1 MRTNEKLAR
10 TKTARA
16 LGLALL
22 LAWSMSP
29 ALAQNGNSPVENP
42 SESDFINALGGNA
55 SGLQSKAFRR
65 TDAPDS
71 GTHACPEVMVAGT
84 TSSASGK
91 NLVPVPYAPDG
102 APSINL
108 AINFAT
114 NSDKV
119 LASSFSGLNNLANA
133 LKSQALSGTNI
144 AVAGHTDAQGNLQ
157 TNLKLSCARAI
168 SVRSYLIARGV
179 EPERLGAY
187 GFGPN
192 RQLEN
197 VAVSAINRRVEIRR
211 AN

>member
-1 MRTNEKLAR
+1 MRTNGKLLR
-10 TKTARA
+10 TKIACA
-16 LGLALL
+16 LGLALV

-29 ALAQNGNSPVENP
+29 ALAQNSNLPVENP

-65 TDAPDS
+65 TAAPDS
-71 GTHACPEVMVAGT
+71 ETDACPEVMVSGT
-84 TSSASGK
+84 TPGGATK

-119 LASSFSGLNNLANA
+119 LPSSFGGLNNLANA
-133 LKSQALSGTNI
+133 LKSSAMSGASV
-144 AVAGHTDAQGNLQ
+144 AVAGHTDAQGALQ
-157 TNLKLSCARAI
+157 TNLQLSCARAI

-179 EPERLGAY
+179 DPARLGAY
-187 GFGPN
+187 GFGPK
-192 RQLEN
+192 RPLES
-197 VAVSAINRRVEIRR
+197 ATISAINRRVEIRR

>member
-1 MRTNEKLAR
+1 MRINEIRAR
-10 TKTARA
+10 KKTAGA

-22 LAWSMSP
+22 FALSMGP
-29 ALAQNGNSPVENP
+29 VLAQGGNIPVENP
-42 SESDFINALGGNA
+42 SESDFLNALAG
-55 SGLQSKAFRR
+55 GLQSKAFRR
-65 TDAPDS
+65 TAAPDS

-84 TSSASGK
+84 TPGGTGK
-91 NLVPVPYAPDG
+91 NLAPVPYAPDG

-114 NSDKV
+114 NSDRV
-119 LASSFSGLNNLANA
+119 PASSFNGLNNLANA
-133 LKSQALSGTNI
+133 LKSQAMSGTSV

-192 RQLEN
+192 RPLESTT
-197 VAVSAINRRVEIRR
+197 VSAINRRVEIRR